1 MKQVLIDRYGTPWEV
16 ARCAD
21 VADVGEP
28 AADEVVFDVL
38 AFPINPAD
46 MWFCRGSY
54 RLKPPLPATPGAECV
69 GRVTAVGSAVK
80 HVRKGDLVINLQ
92 RENWAERR
100 KVKGDDAIPLP
111 AGIDLRQ
118 AAMVRIN
125 PPTAQLMLSD
135 FVDLKP
141 GDWVIQN
148 VANSAV
154 GRLLIVLAK
163 QRGLRTVNVVRRAEL
178 AGELKALGADVV
190 VVDGSDLARQVGEAT
205 ADAPDHAGRRGD
217 RRRGDRPAG
226 RLRRDATARVVHY
239 GSMSGEDPK
248 VTRNNF
254 IYRGVQ
260 AHRLHAGPLPQPVAV
275 PTRSARSTPTSAGR
289 SWPASFRRRWT
300 RSIRSRRSRTRW
312 RTPTRAG
319 ATARSW
325 SARTGRFEHGG
336 QAMSSEVAAVEKV
349 LQVYFDGLYE
359 GDTKKLGE
367 AFHLASHLYAASGDG
382 KASDWPRGEW
392 FKMVEGRPSARPRA
406 ARAPIASCRSTSPAR
421 PRRSPRSNARCR
433 RATSPTI

>member
-1 MKQVLIDRYGTPWEV
+1 MKQVLIDRYGPPWEV

-21 VADVGEP
+21 VPDVGEP

-69 GRVTAVGSAVK
+69 GRVAAVGSAVK
-80 HVRKGDLVINLQ
+80 HVKKGDLVINLQ
-92 RENWAERR
+92 RENWAQRR

-111 AGIDLRQ
+111 AGIDLGQ

-163 QRGLRTVNVVRRAEL
+163 QRGLRTVNVVRRTEL
-178 AGELKALGADVV
+178 AGELSALGADIVA
-190 VVDGSDLARQVGEAT
+190 VDSSDLARQVGEAT
-205 ADAPDHAGRRGD
+205 GDARIMLGVEAIGG
-217 RRRGDRPAG
+217 AATG
-226 RLRRDATARVVHY
+226 RLADCIATDGTLVHY

-248 VTRNNF
+248 VARNNF
-254 IYRGVQ
+254 IYRGV
-260 AHRLHAGPLPQPVAV
+260 RLTGFML
-275 PTRSARSTPTSAGR
+275 GR
-289 SWPASFRRRWT
+289 FL
-300 RSIRSRRSRTRW
+300 SRRSAEQI
-312 RTPTRAG
+312 RAIYADLGWQVMAGKLSAPVDTVYPIENIKDALAHADKGGRNGKILVSPNG
-319 ATARSW
+319 A
-325 SARTGRFEHGG
+325 
-336 QAMSSEVAAVEKV
+336 
-349 LQVYFDGLYE
+349 
-359 GDTKKLGE
+359 
-367 AFHLASHLYAASGDG
+367 
-382 KASDWPRGEW
+382 
-392 FKMVEGRPSARPRA
+392 
-406 ARAPIASCRSTSPAR
+406 I
-421 PRRSPRSNARCR
+421 
-433 RATSPTI
+433 

>member
-1 MKQVLIDRYGTPWEV
+1 MKQVQIDRYGTPWDV

-80 HVRKGDLVINLQ
+80 HVKKGDLVINLQ
-92 RENWAERR
+92 RENWTQRR
-100 KVKGDDAIPLP
+100 KVKGDDAIALP

-154 GRLLIVLAK
+154 GRLLIVLAR
-163 QRGLRTVNVVRRAEL
+163 QRGLRTVNVVRRADL
-178 AGELKALGADVV
+178 AGELQALGADSVV
-190 VVDGSDLARQVGEAT
+190 ADGNDLARQVTEAT
-205 ADAPDHAGRRGD
+205 GDARIMLGIEAIGG
-217 RRRGDRPAG
+217 AATG
-226 RLRRDATARVVHY
+226 RLADCLATDGTLVHY

-254 IYRGVQ
+254 IYRGV
-260 AHRLHAGPLPQPVAV
+260 RLTGFML
-275 PTRSARSTPTSAGR
+275 
-289 SWPASFRRRWT
+289 
-300 RSIRSRRSRTRW
+300 
-312 RTPTRAG
+312 
-319 ATARSW
+319 
-325 SARTGRFEHGG
+325 GRF
-336 QAMSSEVAAVEKV
+336 
-349 LQVYFDGLYE
+349 
-359 GDTKKLGE
+359 
-367 AFHLASHLYAASGDG
+367 LA
-382 KASDWPRGEW
+382 
-392 FKMVEGRPSARPRA
+392 
-406 ARAPIASCRSTSPAR
+406 
-421 PRRSPRSNARCR
+421 RRSPAEI
-433 RATSPTI
+433 RAIYADLGGQVMAGKLSAPVDTVYPIENIRDALAHADKGGRNGKILVSPNGAI

>member
-1 MKQVLIDRYGTPWEV
+1 MKQVLIDRYGTPWDV

-21 VADVGEP
+21 VPDVGEP

-80 HVRKGDLVINLQ
+80 HVKKGDLVINLQ
-92 RENWAERR
+92 RETWAQRR

-154 GRLLIVLAK
+154 GRLLIVLAR
-163 QRGLRTVNVVRRAEL
+163 QRGLRTVNVVRRADL
-178 AGELKALGADVV
+178 AGELKALGADIV
-190 VVDGSDLARQVGEAT
+190 VVDSSDLARQVGEAT
-205 ADAPDHAGRRGD
+205 ADARIMLGVEAIGG
-217 RRRGDRPAG
+217 AATG
-226 RLRRDATARVVHY
+226 RLADCIATDGTLVHY

-254 IYRGVQ
+254 IYRGV
-260 AHRLHAGPLPQPVAV
+260 RLTGFML
-275 PTRSARSTPTSAGR
+275 GR
-289 SWPASFRRRWT
+289 FL
-300 RSIRSRRSRTRW
+300 SRRSAEEI
-312 RTPTRAG
+312 RAIY
-319 ATARSW
+319 ADL
-325 SARTGRFEHGG
+325 GG
-336 QAMSSEVAAVEKV
+336 QVMAGTLSAPVDT
-349 LQVYFDGLYE
+349 VYPIENIKD
-359 GDTKKLGE
+359 
-367 AFHLASHLYAASGDG
+367 ALAHADKGGRNG
-382 KASDWPRGEW
+382 KIL
-392 FKMVEGRPSARPRA
+392 V
-406 ARAPIASCRSTSPAR
+406 SPNGA
-421 PRRSPRSNARCR
+421 
-433 RATSPTI
+433 I